1 MIRLAGGAVGEE
13 DIPSPQIGGQM
24 QVNARHLLGRPA
36 HEGPVV
42 AVEFRI
48 GGAEQP
54 FLVVAQEHDCAQL
67 RQPVMHGAALRA
79 EVHMVAQGDDLV
91 AFLRRRMGQHG
102 LQRGEVAVDVGQ
114 NEGGHGQAPF
124 AGRFVPL

>member
-1 MIRLAGGAVGEE
+1 MVRFAGGAVGEE
-13 DIPSPQIGGQM
+13 DVPPPQIGGQM
-24 QVNARHLLGRPA
+24 QVNACHLLGRPA

-42 AVEFRI
+42 AVKLRV

-54 FLVVAQEHDCAQL
+54 FLVVAQEHDGAQL

-91 AFLRRRMGQHG
+91 AFLCRRMGQHG

-114 NEGGHGQAPF
+114 NEGGHVTPPG
-124 AGRFVPL
+124 